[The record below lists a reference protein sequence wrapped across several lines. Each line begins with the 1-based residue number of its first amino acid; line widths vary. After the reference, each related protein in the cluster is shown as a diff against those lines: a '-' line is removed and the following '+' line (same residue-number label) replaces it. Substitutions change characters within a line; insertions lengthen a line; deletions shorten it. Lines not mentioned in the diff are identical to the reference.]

1 MTVWLL
7 VYFIA
12 AGSARPELLGSH
24 AEYRTMAA
32 CTKMVRVLGADKGG
46 QIRLARGAYLFQC
59 EATHG

>member
-12 AGSARPELLGSH
+12 AGSGRPELLGSH

-32 CTKMVRVLGADKGG
+32 CTEMVRVLGADAGG
-46 QIRLARGAYLFQC
+46 RIRMARGAYVFEC
-59 EATHG
+59 EAAHG